1 LIDESDRPSPD
12 VVSDVSPVADAQADE
27 IIELQAE
34 TSSGEPAFLD
44 YVSRIVR
51 GEHDALGFLYDET
64 NRLVYGFAFRILRD
78 PADAEEVTLD
88 VYTQI
93 WRNASSFD
101 QGRGSVLAWLMML
114 TRSRA
119 IDRLRSS
126 SARNRHEQPIDSYEK
141 SAGLSHPA
149 FGLERAVRIA
159 LNSLPPEQREAI
171 ELAYFSGYSH
181 SELAERLGQPLGT
194 IKTRIRLGMMRM
206 RSLLV
211 PQSRTA
217 THAT

>member
-1 LIDESDRPSPD
+1 MIDESGRPSPD

-27 IIELQAE
+27 IIQFPAQ
-34 TSSGEPAFLD
+34 TSSGELAFLD
-44 YVSRIVR
+44 YVSRIAR

-101 QGRGSVLAWLMML
+101 PCRGSVLAWLMML

-126 SARNRHEQPIDSYEK
+126 STRNRHEQPIDSYEK
-141 SAGLSHPA
+141 SAGLSNPA

-181 SELAERLGQPLGT
+181 
-194 IKTRIRLGMMRM
+194 
-206 RSLLV
+206 
-211 PQSRTA
+211 
-217 THAT
+217 